1 MLKLSEEQCASAGK
15 MEDDDFVCDTAQR
28 LKKKFPGINEPDET
42 FHIRLKKALDYANTL
57 PLTTKNVRRDF
68 LLLEAFW
75 PGFYLKHEVD
85 KWLRTPNGYTVEQR
99 VEDYKHVMINRER
112 RGL

>member
-1 MLKLSEEQCASAGK
+1 MLKLSEEQCAGVDK
-15 MEDDDFVCDTAQR
+15 MEDDDFVRDTAQK
-28 LKKKFPGINEPDET
+28 LKKKFPGINEPDDT
-42 FHIRLKKALDYANTL
+42 FHARLRNALGYANTL
-57 PLTTKNVRRDF
+57 PLTTKNVKRDF

-75 PGFYLKHEVD
+75 PGFYLKPEVE
-85 KWLRTPNGYTVEQR
+85 KWLRTPNGYSTEQR

>member
-1 MLKLSEEQCASAGK
+1 MLKLSEEQCASVDK
-15 MEDDDFVCDTAQR
+15 MENEEFVRDTAKK
-28 LKKKFPGINEPDET
+28 LKKKFPGITEPDDT
-42 FHIRLKKALDYANTL
+42 FYIRLGKALDYASTL

-75 PGFYLKHEVD
+75 PGFYLKPEVE
-85 KWLRTPNGYTVEQR
+85 KWLKTPNGYSVDQR

-112 RGL
+112 RRL